1 MHAPGKGK
9 REEREGSKRQPFPA
23 SRDHSLLLW
32 TSLFHGLTAC
42 CWNPF
47 GYGSLSYWWTIN
59 SIIPE
64 RHPVH
69 HQKTTC
75 ERAQASGIST
85 TLVSISWLIRI
96 CFRSRV
102 VPKEIMIKNQLL
114 AQTRRR
120 KRSKKSANSCKK
132 MLHSVVPVL
141 KKNNILIHI
150 RHNFHENYK
159 PKNRSYKK
167 TKRKRF
173 FEKIKRRM
181 DSCDFSFS
189 QVL

>member
-1 MHAPGKGK
+1 MVP
-9 REEREGSKRQPFPA
+9 
-23 SRDHSLLLW
+23 SRIRILS
-32 TSLFHGLTAC
+32 S
-42 CWNPF
+42 
-47 GYGSLSYWWTIN
+47 GSL
-59 SIIPE
+59 IPCTT
-64 RHPVH
+64 PPNM
-69 HQKTTC
+69 KT
-75 ERAQASGIST
+75 
-85 TLVSISWLIRI
+85 RI
-96 CFRSRV
+96 EIRSRV

-189 QVL
+189 QVWNPSSFSWN